1 MERFRLDAQRVDG
14 KAYVEFVR
22 TADMS
27 VGVYRIPVGGT
38 DPQGPHGE
46 EEIYHVV
53 RGKARFVSGGEDIAV
68 EAGDVI
74 LVPAR
79 EPHRFYE
86 ITEELELLVVFA
98 PPEGS

>member
-1 MERFRLDAQRVDG
+1 MERFRLEAQRVDG

-27 VGVYRIPVGGT
+27 VGVYRLPVGAT
-38 DPQGPHGE
+38 DAQPPHGE
-46 EEIYHVV
+46 EEIYHVM
-53 RGKARFVSGGEDIAV
+53 RGKARFTSGGEDIAV
-68 EAGDVI
+68 AVGDVL

-86 ITEELELLVVFA
+86 ITEELELLVFFA
-98 PPEGS
+98 PPETA